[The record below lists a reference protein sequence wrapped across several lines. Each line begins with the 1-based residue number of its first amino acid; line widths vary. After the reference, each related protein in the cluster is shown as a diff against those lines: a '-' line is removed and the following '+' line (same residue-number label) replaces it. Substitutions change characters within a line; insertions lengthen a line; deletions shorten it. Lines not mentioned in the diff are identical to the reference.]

1 MERNQVRWMVLA
13 IIALRLSIPAG
24 ASAVDV
30 APRISDREVIESLA
44 SIRGDIKRLDQ
55 RFEAI
60 DQRFEAIDQ
69 RFEAIDRRF
78 EAMERQIDRRFD
90 ELRGFMLWGFGVT
103 FAGMFSLMGFVL
115 WDRRTVLAPVVA
127 QYRSLEEREE
137 RLERALKE
145 IARRDPNAEEALRH
159 AGLL

>member
-44 SIRGDIKRLDQ
+44 SIRGDIKRL
-55 RFEAI
+55 

>member
-69 RFEAIDRRF
+69 RF